1 MAPVDESRAERV
13 AGRVSDR
20 PGVGARVAAYVDL
33 TKPKQTGLLM
43 ATGIGAY
50 LMSAGPGP
58 DALAFAVGMLALA
71 SAISGSTA
79 LNMVIDRDI
88 DARMSRT
95 AARPLPSGEMPVTSA
110 HVLGLVLSGVGIGT
124 AWLLGPVFGA
134 AVTIGLLF
142 DVVIY
147 SLWLKRRTPY
157 SILIGGISGGMPA
170 VAGRALATGS
180 VDAVALLLGAGVV
193 LWIPAHIL
201 TLAMKYAEEY
211 EQAGVPVWPR
221 VYGEASTR
229 RLIAVATA
237 GAAVV
242 LVAAGVLTGI
252 RAGALAVLLAAGV
265 ALAGLTVAAFVRPSE
280 RANWLL
286 FKAASAYML
295 VAFTCLTAGA
305 VL

>member
-1 MAPVDESRAERV
+1 MDESRVERV
-13 AGRVSDR
+13 SGRVGGR
-20 PGVGARVAAYVDL
+20 TGVLARSAAYVEL

-50 LMSAGPGP
+50 LMSAGPRP
-58 DALAFAVGMLALA
+58 DMLVFALGMLALA
-71 SAISGSTA
+71 SAVSGSTA

-88 DARMSRT
+88 DSRMSRT
-95 AARPLPSGEMPVTSA
+95 TGRPLPSGEMSVASA
-110 HVLGLVLSGVGIGT
+110 LVLGLVLSGAGIGV
-124 AWLLGPVFGA
+124 AWLLGAVFGA
-134 AVTIGLLF
+134 AVTIGLVF
-142 DVVIY
+142 DVVVY

-157 SILIGGISGGMPA
+157 SILVGGISGGMPA

-221 VYGEASTR
+221 VYGESSTR

-237 GAAVV
+237 GAACV
-242 LVAAGVLTGI
+242 LVAAGVLVGI
-252 RAGALAVLLAAGV
+252 RTAALVVLLAAGV
-265 ALAGLTVAAFVRPSE
+265 ALAGLAVAAFARPSE
-280 RANWLL
+280 KANWVL